1 MQKKDAIGTKPA
13 DRSDWNNAWE
23 IVSRLAAAREAT
35 LQGIGQEIGQ
45 DRREPAIPEGARPI
59 SNSAGAPAKATE
71 PVDQDQLAHAVAEI
85 EKASAAL
92 RQAEPGLEAGLAH
105 APTRA
110 RKYWSV
116 WILVGGVWLSAT
128 LVVAGATGAIL
139 YLFG

>member
-1 MQKKDAIGTKPA
+1 MPKKDAIGSRPT

-35 LQGIGQEIGQ
+35 LHGIGQEIGQ
-45 DRREPAIPEGARPI
+45 DRRRPPVADATRPTA
-59 SNSAGAPAKATE
+59 NSAKAIE
-71 PVDQDQLAHAVAEI
+71 AVDQDQLAHAVAEI

-92 RQAEPGLEAGLAH
+92 RLAEPGLETGLPD
-105 APTRA
+105 APART